1 MIRFVAEEGSWIE
14 PAELLRLVERDV
26 RTSGNESPAEAIM
39 RDPNVHISLSSPSVR
54 PLDLSTYRIRRD
66 RWEAGEGPR
75 LTGMRQFMDA
85 LESLAEPA
93 RVGTVRGRRSNCMLL
108 IDADVT
114 RVLASVAVD
123 APE

>member
-1 MIRFVAEEGSWIE
+1 MVEEGSWIE
-14 PAELLRLVERDV
+14 PAELARLVERDV
-26 RTSGNESPAEAIM
+26 RISGDEAPAEAIM
-39 RDPNVHISLSSPSVR
+39 QEQNVPISLSGPSVR
-54 PLDLSTYRIRRD
+54 PLDLPTYRIRRD

-93 RVGTVRGRRSNCMLL
+93 RVATVRGRRTNYVFL

>member
-1 MIRFVAEEGSWIE
+1 MVEEGNWIE
-14 PAELLRLVERDV
+14 PAELARLVERDV
-26 RTSGNESPAEAIM
+26 RISGDEAPAEAIVQEQ
-39 RDPNVHISLSSPSVR
+39 NVPISLSGPSVR
-54 PLDLSTYRIRRD
+54 PLDLPTYGIRLD
-66 RWEAGEGPR
+66 RWEAGQGPR

-93 RVGTVRGRRSNCMLL
+93 RVATVRGRRTNYVFL